1 MGGLNAEG
9 SLGTGLGG
17 DGWATRIGA
26 ASLHRCYDLVE
37 QRKYSRM
44 TPRVVN
50 MDNGG
55 AAVKWTQGLDRKI
68 VSPTVVVG
76 DLVSRR
82 D

>member
-1 MGGLNAEG
+1 
-9 SLGTGLGG
+9 
-17 DGWATRIGA
+17 
-26 ASLHRCYDLVE
+26 
-37 QRKYSRM
+37 
-44 TPRVVN
+44 
-50 MDNGG
+50 MDNSG